1 MFDILVTLL
10 VRYRKKCNSQH
21 DRSKKGRAGRP
32 VQALLTNG
40 AMGFTPPDQHELDCS
55 LCTVRVVSCGE
66 MRTRLSILIY
76 AIIFIFHNFLCYN

>member
-55 LCTVRVVSCGE
+55 LCTLVWSQFV
-66 MRTRLSILIY
+66 LSAAVKCALGY
-76 AIIFIFHNFLCYN
+76 QY